1 MSIYRHLN
9 SGLMEGVLLSILKKK
24 NYIE

>member
-24 NYIE
+24 KLH